1 MSQRTYR
8 ILLTSEPEGGF
19 TVNVPALPGCITF
32 GENIEH
38 SMAMAKEAIELYVE
52 TLQADGEPVPGDSQT
67 FEYSLVLASSL
78 AMTKAPSLSPDEIIR
93 LPKKH
98 GFELARTKGSHPI
111 FKNKT
116 SGKMTVVP
124 MHKRDLPKGTMLSIL
139 KQAGIDKEEL
149 L

>member
-1 MSQRTYR
+1 
-8 ILLTSEPEGGF
+8 
-19 TVNVPALPGCITF
+19 
-32 GENIEH
+32 
-38 SMAMAKEAIELYVE
+38 
-52 TLQADGEPVPGDSQT
+52 
-67 FEYSLVLASSL
+67 
-78 AMTKAPSLSPDEIIR
+78 MTKAPSLSPDEIIR

-98 GFELARTKGSHPI
+98 GFELERTKGSHPI

-116 SGKMTVVP
+116 SGKMTVVT